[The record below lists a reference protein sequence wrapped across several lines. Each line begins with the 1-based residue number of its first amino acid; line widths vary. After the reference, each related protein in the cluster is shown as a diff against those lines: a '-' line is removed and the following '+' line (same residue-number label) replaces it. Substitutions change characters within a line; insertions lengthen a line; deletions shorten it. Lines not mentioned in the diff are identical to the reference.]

1 MSLMLGILL
10 ATNLVGGIK
19 YDSPAVLVFAV
30 FVLCLLN
37 IIVRPILQP
46 LLIFLSLPLVIL
58 TFGLAL
64 LVVFWFINAI
74 LFYCVGEILEG
85 FHVAS
90 FGDAMLGALIVSVTW
105 WLLHQLFETATEN
118 GRRR

>member
-1 MSLMLGILL
+1 MLGILL

-19 YDSPAVLVFAV
+19 YDTSGTLVLAV

-37 IIVRPILQP
+37 MIVRPILQP
-46 LLIFLSLPLVIL
+46 LLILLSLPLVVL

-64 LVVFWFINAI
+64 LVVLWFVNAVM
-74 LFYCVGEILEG
+74 FYCVGMILHG

-90 FGDAMLGALIVSVTW
+90 FGDAMLGALIVSITW
-105 WLLHQLFETATEN
+105 WLLRQLFESVAES
-118 GRRR
+118 GGK